1 MPARDNARVGSNGPR
16 WSSDVHQADWITPRL
31 TPWKDGRPITIVV
44 SAGFGAYARVLHPV
58 QIPGNED
65 RLVR

>member
-1 MPARDNARVGSNGPR
+1 M
-16 WSSDVHQADWITPRL
+16 HQADWITPRL